1 MALPKT
7 LPPAALRGFCCFFVA
22 APGAEAQPAA
32 FGHKSP
38 LGPPTGPD
46 LLSTAA
52 AQTWQICSAAATE
65 NPAEPKPGPATP
77 RPSPAT
83 QLPKTRG
90 QDPALQRSCLK
101 PRATPLQC
109 SCRKPMPLPTSG
121 QRQGQKM
128 PALRA
133 GLLHGRRPN
142 LAPPAQRNRQK
153 SHVGL
158 QPYLLQLEPKMQ
170 RSAQAQLQSV
180 ITDSQL
186 CSHVTRRAA
195 AQIQFGIQSLRS
207 AVATSDLPV
216 SAPPHITDQICQLC
230 AQSHSQSQITAQ
242 CSAHM
247 S

>member
-1 MALPKT
+1 MLFFCGRARPRGPTSSLRAQIT
-7 LPPAALRGFCCFFVA
+7 SGPAHRPRSSQHSCCPNLA
-22 APGAEAQPAA
+22 DLQRSCHRKSSRAQTRPCN
-32 FGHKSP
+32 
-38 LGPPTGPD
+38 
-46 LLSTAA
+46 AA
-52 AQTWQICSAAATE
+52 AE
-65 NPAEPKPGPATP
+65 NQGP

-83 QLPKTRG
+83 QLPKTKG

-101 PRATPLQC
+101 PRATPLQR
-109 SCRKPMPLPTSG
+109 SCRKPMPLPTSA

-133 GLLHGRRPN
+133 GLLRGRRPN

-153 SHVGL
+153 SRVGL

-170 RSAQAQLQSV
+170 CSAQAQLQSA

-186 CSHVTRRAA
+186 CSHVTRCAA

>member
-7 LPPAALRGFCCFFVA
+7 LPPAELRGFCCFLWPRQA
-22 APGAEAQPAA
+22 HQQPSGTNHLWARPQAQIFSAQ
-32 FGHKSP
+32 
-38 LGPPTGPD
+38 
-46 LLSTAA
+46 LL
-52 AQTWQICSAAATE
+52 
-65 NPAEPKPGPATP
+65 PKPGRSAAQLPKSGRAQTSPDAAAEKQGP

-83 QLPKTRG
+83 QLPKTKG
-90 QDPALQRSCLK
+90 QDPALQRSC
-101 PRATPLQC
+101 R
-109 SCRKPMPLPTSG
+109 PLPCN
-121 QRQGQKM
+121 
-128 PALRA
+128 AAA
-133 GLLHGRRPN
+133 GNPCLFLLLPSARGKKCQVCCTAAARTY
-142 LAPPAQRNRQK
+142 PPAQRNRQK
-153 SHVGL
+153 SHAGL

-170 RSAQAQLQSV
+170 CSAQAQLQSA

-186 CSHVTRRAA
+186 CSHVTRCAA

-207 AVATSDLPV
+207 AVTTSDLPV

>member
-1 MALPKT
+1 M
-7 LPPAALRGFCCFFVA
+7 A
-22 APGAEAQPAA
+22 APGPETQPAA

-46 LLSTAA
+46 LLSTALPQKIRQSPNPL
-52 AQTWQICSAAATE
+52 AQPCNAAADH
-65 NPAEPKPGPATP
+65 
-77 RPSPAT
+77 SPAT
-83 QLPKTRG
+83 QLPETN
-90 QDPALQRSCLK
+90 AS
-101 PRATPLQC
+101 
-109 SCRKPMPLPTSG
+109 PTSA
-121 QRQGQKM
+121 QRQNQKK

-142 LAPPAQRNRQK
+142 LALPAQSTRQK
-153 SHVGL
+153 SHAGL

-170 RSAQAQLQSV
+170 CSEQAQLQSA

-186 CSHVTRRAA
+186 CSHVTRCAA

-207 AVATSDLPV
+207 AVTTSDLPV